1 MSAPLGDARPGG
13 EPDGATR
20 NLVLGTVAFAV
31 AFTAWGL
38 ISPLGR
44 RFEDELGLS
53 STETSILL
61 AVPVVLGS
69 LLRIPVGAL
78 TDRIG
83 GRRAF
88 PLVLACSAPPA
99 VALGYAGSYWSLLV
113 VGFFLG
119 IAGSSFAVGVPH
131 VAGWYAK
138 ERQGFAV
145 GVYGMGN
152 VGTAVAAFAA
162 PAIVDW
168 LGRPALGWAV
178 AVLLLVTALVFLRVA
193 EDPRRRAAPAR
204 YREVLKAGWRLYR
217 LALLYFV
224 TFGGFVAMAVFLPK
238 LLTDWFDYSLV
249 DAGLR
254 AAGFTLVATLARP
267 LGGWLSDRVGASR
280 VLLVAFVGIAAN
292 AGALAGIATDPSIV
306 PVTIACLALA
316 AFLGLGNGA
325 VFKLVPAEFPEA
337 TGAATGIV
345 GAAGGLGGFFPPLV
359 MGIVKSATGGYAL
372 GFALM
377 ALVALACLVVLRAL
391 REPQAAVATS

>member
-1 MSAPLGDARPGG
+1 MDPRS
-13 EPDGATR
+13 ATR
-20 NLVLGTVAFAV
+20 NLILATFAFAV
-31 AFTAWGL
+31 AFVGWSL
-38 ISPLGR
+38 IAPLGK
-44 RFEDELGLS
+44 RFQDDLDLS
-53 STETSILL
+53 NTRTLVL
-61 AVPVVLGS
+61 TAVPVVLGS

-78 TDRIG
+78 TDRLG
-83 GRRAF
+83 GRVMF
-88 PLVLACSAPPA
+88 PVVLAVSAIPA
-99 VALGYAGSYWSLLV
+99 AIFGFVDGYAALIV

-178 AVLLLVTALVFLRVA
+178 AVLLLATALVFLRVA
-193 EDPRRRAAPAR
+193 EDPPRRGAPAR
-204 YREVLKAGWRLYR
+204 YREVLRAGWRLYR

-267 LGGWLSDRVGASR
+267 LGGSLSDRVGASR

-359 MGIVKSATGGYAL
+359 MGIVKDATDSYSL
-372 GFALM
+372 GFVGLLVFCVLC
-377 ALVALACLVVLRAL
+377 LVALRLRQ
-391 REPQAAVATS
+391 RPPSPMAAA

>member
-1 MSAPLGDARPGG
+1 M
-13 EPDGATR
+13 
-20 NLVLGTVAFAV
+20 LGTVAFAV

-44 RFEDELGLS
+44 RFEDDLGLS

-78 TDRIG
+78 TDRVG
-83 GRRAF
+83 GRRVF
-88 PLVLACSAPPA
+88 PLVLALSAPPA
-99 VALGYAGSYWSLLV
+99 VALGYAQAYWALLV

-131 VAGWYAK
+131 VAGWYSK

-152 VGTAVAAFAA
+152 IGTAVAALAA
-162 PAIVDW
+162 PAIVDG
-168 LGRPALGWAV
+168 LGRPVLGWGV
-178 AVLLLVTALVFLRVA
+178 AVLLLVTAVVFWRAA
-193 EDPRRRAAPAR
+193 EDPPKQGAPVR
-204 YREVLKAGWRLYR
+204 YRDVLRAGWRLYR

-238 LLTDWFDYSLV
+238 LLKDWFDYSLV

-280 VLLVAFVGIAAN
+280 VLLVAFVGIAAD

-306 PVTIACLALA
+306 PVTIAFLTLA
-316 AFLGLGNGA
+316 AFLGAGNGA

-359 MGIVKSATGGYAL
+359 MGIVKDTTDSYAL
-372 GFALM
+372 GFVGLLVFCLLC
-377 ALVALACLVVLRAL
+377 LVALKLRG
-391 REPQAAVATS
+391 RPSTPVATA